1 MNPPLTC
8 SSEKYNLDQKPVC
21 QGLCRALDRGIPRTR
36 RVRAASPFLPI
47 DALLPLR
54 YDLFLFF
61 SPQLCAMWNPWG
73 VTKPMRLS
81 EFGGSS
87 GIGSRGQ
94 QGRPA
99 GCRPWARVGV
109 LAAGQ
114 DHSASSSLQPP
125 PIMKRNSWRFETP
138 WK

>member
-8 SSEKYNLDQKPVC
+8 FSEKYDLDQKPVC

-36 RVRAASPFLPI
+36 RVRAVSPFLPI

-81 EFGGSS
+81 EFCGSS
-87 GIGSRGQ
+87 GIGSRGHK
-94 QGRPA
+94 GGLR
-99 GCRPWARVGV
+99 
-109 LAAGQ
+109 AAGPGPG
-114 DHSASSSLQPP
+114 SG
-125 PIMKRNSWRFETP
+125 SWRQVSQCILFTAAAADHETELLEV
-138 WK
+138 